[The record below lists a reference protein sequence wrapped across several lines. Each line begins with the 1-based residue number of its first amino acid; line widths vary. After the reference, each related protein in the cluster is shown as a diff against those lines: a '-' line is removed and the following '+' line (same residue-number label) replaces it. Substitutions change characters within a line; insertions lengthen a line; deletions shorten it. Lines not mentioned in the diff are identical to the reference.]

1 MKNINPLSLFDDFF
15 NLETLSKLG
24 DPLEKLNSSINW
36 GVFEMPLSDAFNK
49 SELNKGKGGRPP
61 FSRIMLFKALIIQ
74 SLYNLSDDQLEF
86 QIIDRASFK
95 RFLGLKRSDK
105 VPDSKTFWAFRE
117 QLAENKM
124 IEKLFHKFSEALQN
138 AGIQANEGKMI
149 DASFVEVPRQRNTHD
164 ENEQIKETGKAP
176 KEWKKNKH
184 KMAQKDVQA
193 TWTKKNNQTFYGY
206 KNHVKADLKTK
217 FIERYIITTASVH
230 DSKPLSKLLGKE
242 DKYQPLYADSAYSG
256 EPIGVFLEKRK
267 IVNMIHEKGCRER
280 PLTDAQKNFNK
291 LKSTFRARVEHIF
304 GFIENSMNGSFIRT
318 IGIKR
323 AKTKIGLMNLTYNIC
338 RCQQLKIVL
347 A

>member
-1 MKNINPLSLFDDFF
+1 MKNINPLGLFDDFF

-24 DPLEKLNSSINW
+24 DPLEKLDSAINW
-36 GVFEMPLSDAFNK
+36 NIFEILLSNAFNTPEVNK
-49 SELNKGKGGRPP
+49 SKGGRPP
-61 FSRIMLFKALIIQ
+61 FSRIMLFKAMILQ

-105 VPDSKTFWAFRE
+105 VPDSKTFWLFRE
-117 QLAENKM
+117 QLTKSKL
-124 IEKLFHKFSEALQN
+124 IEKLFARFGEALQN

-176 KEWKKNKH
+176 KEWKNNKH

-217 FIERYIITTASVH
+217 FVERYIVTTASVH
-230 DSKPLSKLLGKE
+230 DSRPLSKLLGKE

-256 EPIGVFLEKRK
+256 EPIGDFLDKQK
-267 IVNMIHEKGCRER
+267 IINMIHEKGCREK
-280 PLTDAQKNFNK
+280 PLTVEQKNFNK
-291 LKSTFRARVEHIF
+291 LKSSFRARVEHIF

-318 IGIKR
+318 IGLKR

-338 RCQQLKIVL
+338 RCNQLKIVI